1 MEGKR
6 RSIVKNASDDKAEN
20 NEDASRNSTDWT
32 SCVNIDIVAVSKL
45 APFKNRVLNLLYQKL
60 GLFFYGIFYTEYQL
74 KIIFDASE
82 NRLLV
87 DFFQV
92 LSEVIKA

>member
-60 GLFFYGIFYTEYQL
+60 GFFLWNFLHGIPT
-74 KIIFDASE
+74 
-82 NRLLV
+82 
-87 DFFQV
+87 
-92 LSEVIKA
+92 